1 VDYAP
6 SARGSGLNFVNFVR
20 YQSYK
25 KALRSAVNLQLEQ
38 ALFKIKTAKISL
50 HCFAKYL
57 FTNPFK
63 SLLDGL

>member
-1 VDYAP
+1 MDYAP

-38 ALFKIKTAKISL
+38 ALLKNKVTKILYITLQNS
-50 HCFAKYL
+50 F
-57 FTNPFK
+57 
-63 SLLDGL
+63 

>member
-1 VDYAP
+1 MDYAP

-38 ALFKIKTAKISL
+38 ALLKNKVTKILYITLQNIFL
-50 HCFAKYL
+50 QI
-57 FTNPFK
+57 
-63 SLLDGL
+63 LLKAI